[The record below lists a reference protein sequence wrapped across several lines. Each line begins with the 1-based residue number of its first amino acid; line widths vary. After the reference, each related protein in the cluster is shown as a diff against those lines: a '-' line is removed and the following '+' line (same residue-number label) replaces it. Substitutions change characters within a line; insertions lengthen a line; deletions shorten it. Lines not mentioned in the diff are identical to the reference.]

1 MKFILL
7 SLIFISQSFCGEL
20 KLMTDSYVT
29 DPAIPTISHKKT
41 NPEFVNLSEIEN
53 PYCAG
58 TLEQDSIL
66 YIAIQKD
73 KEHREF
79 MKSLVSTPSTN
90 LTREQLD
97 SIIMQAQTSPSAVY
111 RPCGKKGL
119 LDAPEPNTNSLLFI
133 GLGLLLFVRK
143 NK

>member
-1 MKFILL
+1 MKSILL
-7 SLIFISQSFCGEL
+7 SLIIISQGFCGEL
-20 KLMTDSYVT
+20 KLLTDSYVT
-29 DPAIPTISHKKT
+29 DPVIPTISYKKT
-41 NPEFVNLSEIEN
+41 NAKFINLYEIEN
-53 PYCAG
+53 PYCSG

-73 KEHREF
+73 KEEREF
-79 MKSLVSTPSTN
+79 MKSLISTPSNN

-97 SIIMQAQTSPSAVY
+97 SIIMQAQTSSSAVY

-119 LDAPEPNTNSLLFI
+119 LDAPEPNTNSLLLI
-133 GLGLLLFVRK
+133 GLGSLLFARK

>member
-1 MKFILL
+1 MKSILL
-7 SLIFISQSFCGEL
+7 SLIIISQGFCGEL

-29 DPAIPTISHKKT
+29 DPVVPTISYKKT
-41 NPEFVNLSEIEN
+41 KAKWVDLSEAEN
-53 PYCAG
+53 PYCEGAF
-58 TLEQDSIL
+58 EKNSIW
-66 YIAIQKD
+66 YSIMQKD
-73 KEHREF
+73 LERRKF
-79 MKSLVSTPSTN
+79 MESITSSPSRN

-119 LDAPEPNTNSLLFI
+119 LDAPEPNTNSLLLI
-133 GLGLLLFVRK
+133 GLGSLLFARK